1 MVLVI
6 ELLCAIGIAAYGIG
20 IAASGLAN
28 LIDALT
34 QVPWGAVYD
43 WLQSTPTMQIAPQ
56 IGLGNEALYAQF
68 QQLMDTQFQIGELKR
83 MILTMPALPSEGF

>member
-20 IAASGLAN
+20 VAASGLAN

-34 QVPWGAVYD
+34 QVPWGAIYE

-56 IGLGNEALYAQF
+56 LDLGNEALFAQF

-83 MILTMPALPSEGF
+83 IILTLPASPNEGY